1 MSSVLAFVIVDA
13 YEGVMNYDDLR
24 GLGFVGPTLE
34 KEYLS
39 GAHGINGLINIMGN
53 APIKQFLIENEMKV
67 GAVTTPWYKDGSLMT
82 EPEIHVEIVG
92 SDEDEFLLTFEVAN
106 NLTKLCLPDGDD
118 DGDNHAV
125 WAKASVMMATSTYP
139 VLPFDLLGALDQ
151 EFVKKAKPKKKA
163 PEFITPA
170 PAPSMDIPMP
180 TMPKASVPPPPQPP
194 TAPAPASLGGDML
207 SGIRNMHKQFEETAQ
222 KARAKKTEVVHS
234 DAPLHK
240 QMFGMF

>member
-1 MSSVLAFVIVDA
+1 MTSVLAYVIVDA
-13 YEGVMNYDDLR
+13 YDGVLHYEDLR

-53 APIKQFLIENEMKV
+53 APIKKFLIDNELKV
-67 GAVTTPWYKDGSLMT
+67 GAVTTPWYKDGALLT

-92 SDEDEFLLTFEVAN
+92 SDEDEYLLTFEVAN
-106 NLTKLCLPDGDD
+106 NLTKLCLPESDD
-118 DGDNHAV
+118 DGDNHPV

-139 VLPFDLLGALDQ
+139 VLPFDLLGALDPA
-151 EFVKKAKPKKKA
+151 FTKKSKAKKA
-163 PEFITPA
+163 PVFTAPT

-180 TMPKASVPPPPQPP
+180 TMPKASVPPPAQPQ
-194 TAPAPASLGGDML
+194 AAPASATPGGDML
-207 SGIRNMHKQFEETAQ
+207 AGIRNMHKQFEETAQ
-222 KARAKKTEVVHS
+222 KARTKKTEVVHS